1 MDKEKQIEKLIK
13 SLDISR
19 EEALQLIN
27 DDAKVDKMTSSKDI
41 NADLTAEQQTALK
54 NARKSDRKPTVY
66 KFDTKRKK
74 ADNPTKKELIN
85 AFAETVNDLGG
96 SYEIINEEREFK
108 FTYLDTTYKIVL
120 SVPRS

>member
-74 ADNPTKKELIN
+74 ADNPTKQRLIEILSDALAKEGAAIEILN
-85 AFAETVNDLGG
+85 A
-96 SYEIINEEREFK
+96 EREFK
-108 FTYLDTTYKIVL
+108 FTYENTVYKIVM
-120 SVPRS
+120 SMPRS